1 MLEYI
6 HNLPEILLNISDEN
20 YVWEHWIDYFL
31 GTFKDI
37 KINMLSDDKNINPL
51 YRIFINLEEIVSS
64 FSENIKKY
72 NLALIEAN

>member
-6 HNLPEILLNISDEN
+6 HNLPEILLNISDEK

-31 GTFKDI
+31 STFKDI
-37 KINMLSDDKNINPL
+37 KSNMLSDSKNINPL
-51 YRIFINLEEIVSS
+51 YGIFIKLEEIVSS

-72 NLALIEAN
+72 NLASEQNQ